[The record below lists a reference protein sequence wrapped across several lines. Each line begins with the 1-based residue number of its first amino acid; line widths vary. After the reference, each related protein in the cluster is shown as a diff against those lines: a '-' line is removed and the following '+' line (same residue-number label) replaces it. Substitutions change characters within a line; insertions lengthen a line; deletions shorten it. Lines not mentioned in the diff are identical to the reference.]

1 MPKVKKREL
10 KEGERIYSTLAGDAK
25 DAAEKKAS
33 EAAGRPLRYDKAR
46 SSKVGAHRFVPVG
59 GKGMRYSAGGRN
71 GDPKK
76 EKESTSPAIGFSM
89 EGTSKKEQKKIDK
102 AAAKE
107 ARSTARKEAK
117 QEKEDK
123 KGMIP
128 ARYRNRGQAG
138 IDRYI
143 ADQRRKKAR
152 KKRKGLAKIF
162 GGKAMRQASK
172 KARKA
177 ARAAKRRMSASKGAG
192 CQGKGCGA
200 YE

>member
-1 MPKVKKREL
+1 MPTVKKT
-10 KEGERIYSTLAGDAK
+10 YSTLAGDKK

-33 EAAGRPLRYDKAR
+33 DNAGQPLRYDKDLSIKA
-46 SSKVGAHRFVPVG
+46 GAHRFVAAG
-59 GKGMRYSAGGRN
+59 AKGMRYSAGGRN

-89 EGTSKKEQKKIDK
+89 AGTTKKEQKKIDK

-107 ARSTARKEAK
+107 AKAAAKKEAK

-128 ARYRNRGQAG
+128 AKYRNRGQAG

-172 KARKA
+172 KTRKA
-177 ARAAKRRMSASKGAG
+177 ARAARRRMHASRGSG
-192 CQGKGCGA
+192 CQGEGCGA

>member
-1 MPKVKKREL
+1 MPTVKKREL

-25 DAAEKKAS
+25 AAAEKKAS
-33 EAAGRPLRYDKAR
+33 EAAGKPLRYDKDL
-46 SSKVGAHRFVPVG
+46 SSKVGAHRFVAVG
-59 GKGMRYSAGGRN
+59 AKGMRYSAGGRN

-89 EGTSKKEQKKIDK
+89 EGASKKEQKKIDK
-102 AAAKE
+102 AAAK
-107 ARSTARKEAK
+107 KEAK

-128 ARYRNRGQAG
+128 AKYRNRGQAG

>member
-1 MPKVKKREL
+1 MPRVTKREL

-25 DAAEKKAS
+25 AAAEKKAS
-33 EAAGRPLRYDKAR
+33 EAAGKPLRYDKDL
-46 SSKVGAHRFVPVG
+46 SSKVGAHRFVAVG
-59 GKGMRYSAGGRN
+59 AKGMRYSAGGRN

-89 EGTSKKEQKKIDK
+89 EATSKKEQKKIDK
-102 AAAKE
+102 AAAK
-107 ARSTARKEAK
+107 KEAK

-128 ARYRNRGQAG
+128 AKYRNRGQAG

>member
-1 MPKVKKREL
+1 MPKVKKRAL
-10 KEGERIYSTLAGDAK
+10 KEGERIYSTLAGDEKA
-25 DAAEKKAS
+25 AAEKKAS
-33 EAAGRPLRYDKAR
+33 EAAGKPLRYDKDL
-46 SSKVGAHRFVPVG
+46 SSKVGAHRFVAIG

-76 EKESTSPAIGFSM
+76 EKESTSAAIGFSM
-89 EGTSKKEQKKIDK
+89 EGTTKKEQKKIDK
-102 AAAKE
+102 A
-107 ARSTARKEAK
+107 TARKERK

-128 ARYRNRGQAG
+128 GKYRNRGQAG

-143 ADQRRKKAR
+143 ADQRKKKAR

-162 GGKAMRQASK
+162 GGKAMRQSSK

-177 ARAAKRRMSASKGAG
+177 ARAARRRLSASRSGAG
-192 CQGKGCGA
+192 SGKCGPGGCGA
-200 YE
+200 YS